1 MWYNM
6 KRNVF
11 QGGGTVEHKH
21 FTPRQKKALAWAGI
35 AIFLL
40 LTAAVGWFV
49 GRPMLRFA
57 SQPEVFR
64 QWVDSHGLLGMAA
77 YVAMVFLQVLVAVIP
92 GEPLEISGGYAFGA
106 LRGSLLCLLGA
117 VLGSLLVFA
126 LVRRFGRELVEVFF
140 SREKLDSLRFLQSSP
155 KRDILFWLV
164 FTVPGTPK
172 DLLCYFAGLTDL
184 SWGKWLLLCSV
195 GRLPSILT
203 STIGGSA
210 LGVQDY
216 QFAILV
222 FAGTLLLSGAGLLLY
237 RGLCRRHK
245 KKKEA

>member
-64 QWVDSHGLLGMAA
+64 QWVDGHGLLGMAA

-126 LVRRFGRELVEVFF
+126 LVRRFGCRTI
-140 SREKLDSLRFLQSSP
+140 SSP
-155 KRDILFWLV
+155 SWSL
-164 FTVPGTPK
+164 PGRCCCPARAC
-172 DLLCYFAGLTDL
+172 CYTAA
-184 SWGKWLLLCSV
+184 
-195 GRLPSILT
+195 
-203 STIGGSA
+203 SA
-210 LGVQDY
+210 
-216 QFAILV
+216 
-222 FAGTLLLSGAGLLLY
+222 AGTK
-237 RGLCRRHK
+237 RK
-245 KKKEA
+245 KKHKAKQSASGQWPEALCFTSSPRGSGSRSGSNRRSPHG

>member
-1 MWYNM
+1 M
-6 KRNVF
+6 
-11 QGGGTVEHKH
+11 EHKH

-172 DLLCYFAGLTDL
+172 DLLCYFAGLTDIAL
-184 SWGKWLLLCSV
+184 VRWCLIQTV

-203 STIGGSA
+203 STIGGHA
-210 LGVQDY
+210 LGTSQYAAAVI
-216 QFAILV
+216 ILV
-222 FAGTLLLSGAGLLLY
+222 ATACVSGGGLWLY
-237 RGLCRRHK
+237 HRISQKRNAEQLRQNEKTDTG
-245 KKKEA
+245 A